1 VKVYGSRAALRPTP
15 LLAPALSRHPAVMRS
30 ARRAVIADPSNR
42 EPLGLAVY
50 RERGRG
56 RERGAV
62 FFLGGG
68 LLEVSGSS
76 AEPASGAVG
85 LFLQVRDL
93 RAARERLAARGVPID
108 QEPTV
113 RPCDADQLEGP
124 PARDSTAAAASATW
138 AQRSSASA
146 SSASRAGVGSTPSS
160 AVSASLACAR
170 SSGGSGVCQPSALAR
185 SARAERVRRAFSRV
199 TGSS

>member
-68 LLEVSGSS
+68 LLEVSGSL

-108 QEPTV
+108 PGAH
-113 RPCDADQLEGP
+113 RPALRRRSTRGATRSGLDRGRRQRHLGPAQLRLG
-124 PARDSTAAAASATW
+124 
-138 AQRSSASA
+138 QQ
-146 SSASRAGVGSTPSS
+146 
-160 AVSASLACAR
+160 SLAGR
-170 SSGGSGVCQPSALAR
+170 RWEYALERGERLAGL
-185 SARAERVRRAFSRV
+185 RALLRRQRRVPALRLGPV
-199 TGSS
+199 G